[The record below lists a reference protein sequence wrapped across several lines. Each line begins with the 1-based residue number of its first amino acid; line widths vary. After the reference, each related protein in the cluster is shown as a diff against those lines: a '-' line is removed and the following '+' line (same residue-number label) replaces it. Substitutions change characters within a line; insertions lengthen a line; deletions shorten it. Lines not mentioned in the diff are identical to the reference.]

1 MAAIPAPEQFAS
13 ETHRSWKPAA
23 LIGLA
28 LAAILVRLAPLLR
41 SDLGFAFIHED
52 SFWFIQT
59 AQGILHGCG
68 FARWINGACAPAE
81 IMRTPGY
88 PLMLALIPDPRL
100 AMVVQDLMGGAICM
114 LVGWWVWRCWG
125 IGAALIA
132 EFFIAFDLPSI
143 VFADHIMSEQLFQ
156 FMLVLAMVPPLLVV
170 SGLLKDS
177 RAMAIAVFS
186 ATVAGIA
193 ILVRP
198 IGILIP
204 FTTPIPFLFSATIPR
219 RSRLAMAAI
228 AFVLPTLTVI
238 GWSARNYAESG
249 YFGVSTEGA
258 ISLYFFR
265 ATEVVARENDAA
277 LLPTQDAM
285 GQRLGVGMDRIYD
298 ADVQSPAL
306 VNRMDRMAENVL
318 LAHPI
323 ETALMTLESA
333 IYLALFPMRTQV
345 ANLVGTSGG
354 STGWGLSSGAPGAGR
369 FKSELDKVLGSPVLS
384 ALIAFQML
392 MLLAMWAGVVWALLR
407 CLRASHNYRVWV
419 FCLTLVSMVLLVVGA
434 GGEADV
440 RFREPVVPLLA
451 IVAALGYFPAL
462 GRGRDLG
469 HRIS

>member
-1 MAAIPAPEQFAS
+1 
-13 ETHRSWKPAA
+13 
-23 LIGLA
+23 
-28 LAAILVRLAPLLR
+28 
-41 SDLGFAFIHED
+41 
-52 SFWFIQT
+52 
-59 AQGILHGCG
+59 
-68 FARWINGACAPAE
+68 
-81 IMRTPGY
+81 
-88 PLMLALIPDPRL
+88 
-100 AMVVQDLMGGAICM
+100 
-114 LVGWWVWRCWG
+114 
-125 IGAALIA
+125 
-132 EFFIAFDLPSI
+132 
-143 VFADHIMSEQLFQ
+143 
-156 FMLVLAMVPPLLVV
+156 
-170 SGLLKDS
+170 
-177 RAMAIAVFS
+177 
-186 ATVAGIA
+186 
-193 ILVRP
+193 
-198 IGILIP
+198 IP

-265 ATEVVARENDAA
+265 ATEVVARENGTA

-419 FCLTLVSMVLLVVGA
+419 FYLTLVSMVLLVVGA

-469 HRIS
+469 HRTS